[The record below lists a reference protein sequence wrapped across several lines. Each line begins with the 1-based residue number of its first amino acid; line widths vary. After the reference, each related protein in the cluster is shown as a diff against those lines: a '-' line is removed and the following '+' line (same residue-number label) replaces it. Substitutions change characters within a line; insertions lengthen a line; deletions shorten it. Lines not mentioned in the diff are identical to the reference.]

1 MRSKRREV
9 VIELT
14 SLLDVVMIIIFAVL
28 IENSKMTKG
37 SQQDL
42 AVAQQQVEQMQNQMT
57 EMQAEMDKMSNE
69 LSAAQGMLAEGDT
82 AELLEQLQYAQ
93 SLNDSYSY
101 MENVVVVINVNLENK
116 YNNTKRCLTYG
127 QGVDDGDYKSPDV
140 DKDDD
145 ETWNLEMNN
154 FKLYLNTTISNII
167 EQDKSKDEADRRRI
181 YITLSADYNRVY
193 NSDYND
199 LLTAIQTQ
207 IDRDTTGLVQL
218 QRISLGN

>member
-1 MRSKRREV
+1 MRSRRREV

-57 EMQAEMDKMSNE
+57 EMQTEMDHMANE

-93 SLNDSYSY
+93 SLNESYSF

-116 YNNTKRCLTYG
+116 YNNAKRCLTYG
-127 QGVDDGDYKSPDV
+127 QGIDDGDYRSPDV

-145 ETWNLEMNN
+145 EAWDLEVNN
-154 FKLYLNTTISNII
+154 FKLYLNSTISNII
-167 EQDKSKDEADRRRI
+167 GQDEGKAEDDKRRI
-181 YITLSADYNRVY
+181 YITFSADYNRVY

-199 LLTAIQTQ
+199 ILTAIQTQ